1 MHLFFE
7 KVYHL
12 LSIAV
17 FMALKNQKFWF
28 TLLLI
33 FITTNLCFGC
43 FFLTAAG
50 FLFTFLWILTLAII
64 MSIAWP
70 FSKTRLNIIQLM
82 TGFEYNSSFVWPSNG
97 SVDRRRSL
105 RATDPFE
112 GQTKLLLFEK
122 PVYSCF
128 VIHLHFFKIFLF
140 TLSTDISMK
149 CFQNPRPSSPRIW
162 TTPWH
167 CYVNITWLIEPMK
180 IRPSVNSSIAGNRSI
195 NCWPVNRTVSQ
206 LIGILLLTVI
216 ILCVYCIAFI

>member
-70 FSKTRLNIIQLM
+70 FSKTRLNIIQLT

-97 SVDRRRSL
+97 SVDQRRSL

-112 GQTKLLLFEK
+112 GQKNCCCSRSQSITLLLYTFIFSK
-122 PVYSCF
+122 CSYS
-128 VIHLHFFKIFLF
+128 LF
-140 TLSTDISMK
+140 PPTYPWNVFRILVRQVQESGRRLDIV
-149 CFQNPRPSSPRIW
+149 
-162 TTPWH
+162 T
-167 CYVNITWLIEPMK
+167 
-180 IRPSVNSSIAGNRSI
+180 SISRD
-195 NCWPVNRTVSQ
+195 
-206 LIGILLLTVI
+206 LLNQWK
-216 ILCVYCIAFI
+216 